1 MKRALKITNGILL
14 VLCVA
19 VTTVN
24 AFQADR
30 NGAAIVGGV
39 IWVLPTYLT
48 YRAADTPG
56 GTTYKWARG
65 LNIFGLVCCALSFA
79 AVTITATA
87 YGHEYFGTVV
97 ALLIVSTP
105 FAWNIYAL
113 SKVKKSAEQEIELL
127 PDDEP
132 GSHAPV
138 QEAVPAWAS
147 SKQKRSN
154 NYVVRHWRG
163 ELSLPVSYWVNGS
176 LLGIVLLM
184 LFLVIGELAKE
195 WTLRATAFV
204 VLSMLALTIAVTVWS
219 IVGIMRSA
227 SEHSKRGGDAGWA
240 TAAQVFTML
249 GAVSFAVRLATDIGP
264 QMKEHAS
271 IAFNADSI
279 TQVNATVAMNG
290 QSLKLQG
297 MLGTGSFDHA
307 KQALLA
313 APAVRTIVLDS
324 PGGRL
329 REAEQL
335 AALVREKSL
344 NTYVE
349 GRCLSACTYVFLAG
363 DDRAATP
370 NAQIG
375 FHPPTFAGTSVSK
388 AGLADMLAYYRTA
401 GISESFLTRVRNTP
415 SNEMWYPTRD
425 ELIDNGVLTRV
436 SLGGETTSGYTEFRS
451 RSELALAYRSFPL
464 MKAVDER
471 YPGTIDRALDAAW
484 AKVEAGA
491 ADADISA
498 AARQVMSEIYPKLL
512 LTADEEAL
520 QGFLEIMIKQLGAAR
535 QLGPKACSLYL
546 EAKLDATKVFS
557 AELVQEELRWGLNV
571 LNNEPI
577 AKPMPSQEEVNSAFA
592 SIWTHLPEP
601 YLQVVAAPNDFVDQP
616 KLRCDAM
623 FSFYEAV
630 SELPASS
637 RATALRAMFQT
648 DE

>member
-30 NGAAIVGGV
+30 NGVAIVGGV
-39 IWVLPTYLT
+39 IWVLLTYLT
-48 YRAADTPG
+48 YRAADAPG
-56 GTTYKWARG
+56 GATYKWARG
-65 LNIFGLVCCALSFA
+65 LNIFGLVCCVLSFT
-79 AVTITATA
+79 AVTITTLAEG
-87 YGHEYFGTVV
+87 YEYFGTVV

-132 GSHAPV
+132 
-138 QEAVPAWAS
+138 
-147 SKQKRSN
+147 RSN

-176 LLGIVLLM
+176 LLGIVLLI
-184 LFLVIGELAKE
+184 LFLVIAELAKE

-240 TAAQVFTML
+240 TAAQVLTVL

-279 TQVNATVAMNG
+279 TQVNATVAMDG

-349 GRCLSACTYVFLAG
+349 GQCLSACTYVFLAG

-401 GISESFLTRVRNTP
+401 GISESFLTRVRHTP

-471 YPGTIDRALDAAW
+471 YPGTIDSALDAAW

-498 AARQVMSEIYPKLL
+498 AARQVMSKIYPKLL
-512 LTADEEAL
+512 LTANEEGL
-520 QGFLEIMIKQLGAAR
+520 QGFLEIMIKQLDAAR
-535 QLGPKACSLYL
+535 QLGPKACGLYL

-557 AELVQEELRWGLNV
+557 KDLVQEELNWGLNA
-571 LNNEPI
+571 LRSEPI
-577 AKPMPSQEEVNSAFA
+577 AKPMPSQEEVDSAFA

-630 SELPASS
+630 AELPASS
-637 RATALRAMFQT
+637 RATVLRAMFQT